1 LFNGFADKNELKA
14 AILANNPDMDE
25 DQRSLVD
32 LDINSLQELI
42 STAYSNESIIGG
54 MVQVYDIQ
62 DLAFSGKWI
71 YNQRRLSESYI

>member
-1 LFNGFADKNELKA
+1 MFNGFADKNELKA

-62 DLAFSGKWI
+62 DLAFSGKWR